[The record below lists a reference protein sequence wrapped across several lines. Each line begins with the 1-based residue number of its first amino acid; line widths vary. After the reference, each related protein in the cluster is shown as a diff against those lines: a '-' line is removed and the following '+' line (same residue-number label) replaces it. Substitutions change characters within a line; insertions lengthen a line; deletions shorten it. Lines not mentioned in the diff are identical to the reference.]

1 MIYKIN
7 KETQEVLQQYTNV
20 INWSADFV
28 EYTSGSIRV
37 KEYCSENEMF
47 VDTLPT
53 ENIWQKNIC

>member
-53 ENIWQKNIC
+53 ENI